1 MRLGPTPQQRSTN
14 EVTHL
19 SNTHTHGSKMD
30 LLALSAK
37 KNQIAALIP
46 AKNAQNGKKMLRK
59 DFVFG
64 RVLALILIL
73 NTSKLI
79 LSAALS

>member
-1 MRLGPTPQQRSTN
+1 MG
-14 EVTHL
+14 
-19 SNTHTHGSKMD
+19 

-46 AKNAQNGKKMLRK
+46 ARNAQNGKKLPRK

-64 RVLALILIL
+64 WVLALILIL
-73 NTSKLI
+73 NPSKRI
-79 LSAALS
+79 LSTVVT